1 MEPVYDVGS
10 SYDGKGQIIATKEGI
25 GQNVFVCDSK
35 NGNVIKATITADIH
49 NIKSKSQMGVIEIT
63 RRLDREA
70 GTYQTVC
77 DRFNVI

>member
-35 NGNVIKATITADIH
+35 NGNVIKATIRVDIH
-49 NIKSKSQMGVIEIT
+49 NIKSQNQKMMGVIELPREWIG
-63 RRLDREA
+63 RRVHIRP
-70 GTYQTVC
+70 
-77 DRFNVI
+77 FMIFSM

>member
-35 NGNVIKATITADIH
+35 NGNVIRADVH
-49 NIKSKSQMGVIEIT
+49 SIENRNNNRNNHQGIIELPQDWIG
-63 RRLDREA
+63 RQVHIRP
-70 GTYQTVC
+70 
-77 DRFNVI
+77 FMIFSS